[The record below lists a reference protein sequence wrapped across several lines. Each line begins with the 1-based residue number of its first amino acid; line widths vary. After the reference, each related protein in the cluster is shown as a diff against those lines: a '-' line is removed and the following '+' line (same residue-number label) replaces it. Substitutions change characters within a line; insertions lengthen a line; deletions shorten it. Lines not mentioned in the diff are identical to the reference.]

1 MGFWGTFFRSKVVSL
16 VMMSEGADY
25 AEYMQNE
32 EKLDFGDLAGINLST
47 GKIWKYRQE
56 DEFAGIVTPE
66 AGFIA
71 NAGIADDRNYSLVGI
86 FGQMEFKDDQVVL
99 EGRIL
104 KTPDGK
110 KIGVLLKSGKA
121 FIR

>member
-1 MGFWGTFFRSKVVSL
+1 
-16 VMMSEGADY
+16 MMSAGADY

-47 GKIWKYRQE
+47 GKIRKYQAG

-71 NAGIADDRNYSLVGI
+71 NARNADDRNYSLVGL
-86 FGQMEFKDDQVVL
+86 FGQMEFKDEQVVL
-99 EGRIL
+99 EGRIV

-110 KIGVLLKSGKA
+110 KIGVLVKSGKV